1 MSKVEAARRE
11 LTLLIYRHLKEHG
24 FHSAAEELQKYS
36 PQGETEVTESL
47 LDIYRLWL
55 SDKQPDSAKLS
66 KRERNKAATK
76 KKKDKLAIKEE
87 TEEKKTVPAKRKK
100 SESKSGEKVIKTK
113 KSKTQTKAQAVTG
126 DDSDSDDSL
135 DVDKW
140 KKLLQQMT
148 DSDMAKM
155 DTINALDSAAS
166 PPVKKRVRKP
176 RAKPPAKTI
185 TPNEQ
190 NTVGENNTMEEKAI
204 TETPTKKS
212 KPKKSTSK
220 KKAPVISSAAP
231 SQEENINAVED
242 RAATPTLT
250 SSKQDEIKDVT
261 MIEEKT
267 DETPSEPK
275 KKKKKKKE
283 MSEDNVKE
291 NTNDT
296 GVEGKDGKKKKKSG
310 VTRGTQG
317 DSIEEEI
324 IAKDES
330 VDNVDTLEPRKKNK
344 KKKAEKVQEN
354 TELIVE
360 EPKETAESEE
370 ILEQKVEENG

>member
-1 MSKVEAARRE
+1 MSVVEASRRE

-36 PQGETEVTESL
+36 PQVETQVTESL
-47 LDIYRLWL
+47 WDIYRSWL
-55 SDKQPDSAKLS
+55 SNEQQESAKLS
-66 KRERNKAATK
+66 KEERNKAATK

-87 TEEKKTVPAKRKK
+87 TEKKKTVPAKRKRN
-100 SESKSGEKVIKTK
+100 ESKSGENVIKAK
-113 KSKTQTKAQAVTG
+113 KSKTQTKSQAVAG

-148 DSDMAKM
+148 DSDIAKM
-155 DTINALDSAAS
+155 DTINALDSAAL
-166 PPVKKRVRKP
+166 PPVQKKVRKS
-176 RAKPPAKTI
+176 RVKPPAK

-190 NTVGENNTMEEKAI
+190 NTVGKNKTMEEKAI

-231 SQEENINAVED
+231 SQEGNLNAVED

-275 KKKKKKKE
+275 KKKKKKI
-283 MSEDNVKE
+283 SEDNVKE

-296 GVEGKDGKKKKKSG
+296 GVEGKYGKKKKKTG
-310 VTRGTQG
+310 VTKGTQG
-317 DSIEEEI
+317 DSIAEEI
-324 IAKDES
+324 IAKDKS
-330 VDNVDTLEPRKKNK
+330 VDNVDTLEPRIKNK
-344 KKKAEKVQEN
+344 KKKKC
-354 TELIVE
+354 
-360 EPKETAESEE
+360 
-370 ILEQKVEENG
+370 